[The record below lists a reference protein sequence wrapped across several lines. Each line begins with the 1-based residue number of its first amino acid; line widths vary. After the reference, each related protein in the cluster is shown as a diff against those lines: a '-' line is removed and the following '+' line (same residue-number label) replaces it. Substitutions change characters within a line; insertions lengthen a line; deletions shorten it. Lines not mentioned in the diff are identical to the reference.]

1 SARCGV
7 GFAEEDEGEC
17 GGEEVDDD
25 EYDGVDEEG
34 ENQVVPWSMT
44 PPPVASS
51 SSKKSGAKTGNM
63 LLPHLPPSLHRGGT
77 RRLRGAA
84 LPRPP
89 HRAAAQGGEGVRGG
103 RRRPIPCPARRAPCA
118 TKFESVVRGNATLAG
133 TIFPGQIP
141 ALSGFSAQDIFLWFP
156 VLAIGLDDNASGII
170 HLDVGVRHHPP
181 RRRRRQ

>member
-1 SARCGV
+1 
-7 GFAEEDEGEC
+7 
-17 GGEEVDDD
+17 
-25 EYDGVDEEG
+25 
-34 ENQVVPWSMT
+34 
-44 PPPVASS
+44 
-51 SSKKSGAKTGNM
+51 M

-170 HLDVGVRHHPP
+170 HLDVGVVNKRFPLSLFEFPP
-181 RRRRRQ
+181 DCTRSPLSLSCAFNKLDQDVDGKAAT